1 MFILVYADGYS
12 FQGNII
18 DRVKK
23 EKATHGGKEG
33 SYFMLLL
40 KKIQFKEGVRWIRS
54 GSLLQLHG
62 CFDKTLEAKI

>member
-40 KKIQFKEGVRWIRS
+40 KKS
-54 GSLLQLHG
+54 SLKRVLG
-62 CFDKTLEAKI
+62 G